1 MVPGEV
7 KQLLIYVML
16 TLVVCT
22 TRAQRY
28 SCTHV
33 EGKTRG
39 ETYSLAEPFPF
50 DRSKVYRQPVV
61 LISFENCNFKMEDP
75 VRYYDRLFNEKGYN
89 EGAGPGCVADYF
101 RDQSDGL
108 VNLQFDIYGPVK
120 VDFKAGGHGS
130 RYQGTEILRDACK
143 KLNNSDVTTDFH
155 IYDWDNDNLVN
166 QVVFVAA
173 GPSGNFEAGYIWPN
187 TGGLTCEMPGKIYSR
202 NASVSCELW
211 KDGGMCGSGILIHEF
226 CHTLG
231 LPDIYPLSPATSF
244 SAVDEWD
251 LMDGGDYTGKGWCPV
266 NLTVMEKM
274 YLGWKQPKELTAATT
289 ITGMKPVSQGGDT
302 YLIRNSGN
310 DDEYYLLENRQQEG
324 WDYGCPGNGL
334 LIYHVDYEKKAWGNN
349 QVNVN
354 NNHFH
359 FNLFPADGKSYRD
372 WDPANNGEDPDK
384 YTMDGGLRCRYLST
398 SSYPFIDPV
407 TQVMNN
413 ILSDGSSP
421 ASTVFTKNT
430 EGKYFMSKAITNIR
444 RDSDGTISF
453 DFMKEETAIK
463 GVQSTDDDAGS
474 WYDLQGR
481 RLSGKPTRKGV
492 YVHDFRKIV
501 VK

>member
-1 MVPGEV
+1 
-7 KQLLIYVML
+7 ML

-39 ETYSLAEPFPF
+39 EVYSLAEPFPF
-50 DRSKVYRQPVV
+50 DGSKVYRQPVI
-61 LISFENCNFKMEDP
+61 LISFEDRDFTMEDP
-75 VRYYDRLFNEKGYN
+75 ARYYDRLLNEKGYN

-101 RDQSDGL
+101 RDQSGGL
-108 VNLQFDIYGPVK
+108 VNFQFDIYGPVK

-130 RYQGTEILRDACK
+130 HFYGSGIVREACK
-143 KLNNSDVTTDFH
+143 KLFNSGETTDFH

-166 QVVFVAA
+166 QIIFVVA
-173 GPSGNFEAGYIWPN
+173 GPSGNFQSGYIWPN

-251 LMDGGDYTGKGWCPV
+251 LMDGGNYTGKGWCPV
-266 NLTVMEKM
+266 NLTAMEKM

-302 YLIRNSGN
+302 YLVRNSGN
-310 DDEYYLLENRQQEG
+310 DDEYYLLENRRQEG

-334 LIYHVDYEKKAWGNN
+334 LIYHVDYLMKSWANN
-349 QVNVN
+349 EVNVQDD
-354 NNHFH
+354 HYRFAL
-359 FNLFPADGKSYRD
+359 FNADGKGYRD

-384 YTMDGGLRCRYLST
+384 YTMDGGLRNRYLST
-398 SSYPFIDPV
+398 SGYPFIDPV
-407 TQVMNN
+407 TQAMND
-413 ILSDGSSP
+413 ILNDGSSP
-421 ASTVFTKNT
+421 ASTVFTKNA

-444 RDSDGTISF
+444 MASDGTISF

-481 RLSGKPTRKGV
+481 RLSGKPSQKGL
-492 YVHDFRKIV
+492 YIHQNKKIAIR
-501 VK
+501 